1 MEMKQIWQI
10 LIIVE
15 QSGVYRFS
23 LYFQY
28 FWLFNISHQLSVVVV
43 VAVIVIIIIIVVII
57 GGREVNVEVLWL
69 IPKSAN
75 SPLEEDTYEDITN
88 AIIFSKFF

>member
-1 MEMKQIWQI
+1 M
-10 LIIVE
+10 
-15 QSGVYRFS
+15 
-23 LYFQY
+23 
-28 FWLFNISHQLSVVVV
+28 
-43 VAVIVIIIIIVVII
+43 VIIIIIIVII

-88 AIIFSKFF
+88 VIIFSKFF